1 MIQFESNITRLK
13 DLPNLRF
20 HDIAG
25 QAVFGNSEVEHA
37 AGDRRGLEDRHGV
50 AHKGKVVRGRKS
62 DRTSSNYCHPEREFL
77 LAASFI
83 DVDGALRFGTV
94 LLGEESLQRANRNRL
109 VNLAAATG
117 SFARMRTD
125 SSANAGQGIRIAR

>member
-1 MIQFESNITRLK
+1 MIQLESNVTRLK

-37 AGDRRGLEDRHGV
+37 AGDRRGLEDRYGV
-50 AHKGKVVRGRKS
+50 AHKGKVVRGRRS
-62 DRTSSNYCHPEREFL
+62 DRTSSNYCHPERECL

-83 DVDGALRFGTV
+83 EVDGALRFVTV
-94 LLGEESLQRANRNRL
+94 LLGERSSMRASRHRL
-109 VNLAAATG
+109 VNLAAAT
-117 SFARMRTD
+117 
-125 SSANAGQGIRIAR
+125 